1 MIILC
6 PCSSLESLPQDVIH
20 PKLIIRLL
28 PTGCISPS
36 TAPTWVHIT
45 GPILQDHTAPARIP
59 VDGSSSSPHVPLQAA
74 ALAQGL
80 LLRGPSPGCGS
91 VLALVAAGLFLFTFS
106 HTFLPTAFMQ
116 SRFCLCNLVS
126 HNYVFICVSYHSC
139 SPQNKLSFWN
149 LLGML
154 CYLSKSNSWHSLQMS
169 IVLRKVILQILEN
182 LGGEKK
188 EI

>member
-91 VLALVAAGLFLFTFS
+91 VLALVAAGLLFS
-106 HTFLPTAFMQ
+106 HFSLFSPSCCCAAVFSFLKSSVTELKTMSLVAQIWLIVYP
-116 SRFCLCNLVS
+116 FCS
-126 HNYVFICVSYHSC
+126 SWSC
-139 SPQNKLSFWN
+139 L
-149 LLGML
+149 
-154 CYLSKSNSWHSLQMS
+154 
-169 IVLRKVILQILEN
+169 
-182 LGGEKK
+182 
-188 EI
+188 